1 MNKNIKEMISN
12 ELKKL
17 RNDRNLTQSQLSE
30 LCGVDTSTIVRYEK
44 NNVTMQI
51 DTIIKIIEPFD
62 INIFIFFQNVIAK
75 TQKQNKTSILKGEIN
90 NI

>member
-1 MNKNIKEMISN
+1 MMNKNIKEMISN

-62 INIFIFFQNVIAK
+62 INIFIFFQNIIAK
-75 TQKQNKTSILKGEIN
+75 TQK
-90 NI
+90 